1 MKKTWKLAFAAF
13 AVVAF
18 TACGTDTNDATDTDV
33 IESTDQVESD
43 MDMDTNMDMDTTVVQ
58 DTTVNDGV
66 VDDIQEEQ
74 PPVQ

>member
-13 AVVAF
+13 AFVAF
-18 TACGTDTNDATDTDV
+18 TACNGDNNTTTESENVETTD
-33 IESTDQVESD
+33 ELESD
-43 MDMDTNMDMDTTVVQ
+43 LETDIEEDTVLLE

-66 VDDIQEEQ
+66 ADEIQEEQ

>member
-18 TACGTDTNDATDTDV
+18 TACGTDANNTTDTDA

-43 MDMDTNMDMDTTVVQ
+43 MDMDTDMDTDTTVVQ

>member
-18 TACGTDTNDATDTDV
+18 TACGNDATDTDV

>member
-18 TACGTDTNDATDTDV
+18 TACGNDNNAATESDV
-33 IESTDQVESD
+33 IESTDQVES
-43 MDMDTNMDMDTTVVQ
+43 NMDTTLDTDTTITVQ

-66 VDDIQEEQ
+66 VDDMQEEQ
-74 PPVQ
+74 PPAQ

>member
-1 MKKTWKLAFAAF
+1 MKKTWKLALAAF

-18 TACGTDTNDATDTDV
+18 TACGNDTTEATDTDV

-43 MDMDTNMDMDTTVVQ
+43 MDMDANMDSDTTVVQ